1 MQQSAKNKRSLQKDR
16 ILVFIILFLNF
27 VAFSQEIITGKVTG
41 EDGLP
46 LPGASILEKNTTNG
60 TNSDF
65 DGNYSLTL
73 QSGKTIVFSY
83 VGFTTQEIKLK
94 DGQTIVNIVLVEDA
108 SLLDEVVLI
117 GYGSQLKENISGS
130 VSKVE
135 TKDLK
140 NVPQVSVDQ
149 LLQGRAAGVS
159 VTQNSGQPGS
169 AVSVRIRGVNSLTGS
184 SEPLYIIDGVPISG
198 DSGNV
203 STSGRSTASSGIG
216 EGVGSADVSPL
227 SSLNPDDIK
236 SINVLKDASATA
248 IYGSRGSNGVVI
260 ITTKSGQNEKGKLS
274 YSTSYAI
281 QQPINRIDV
290 LDLPDYARLQNAIG
304 DIYGLQE
311 NVAFLNPDLLGSG
324 TNWQNEIFDTA
335 SLTNHQVSYSGGKNG
350 VNYFISGGF
359 VDQEGTV
366 IGSSFERMNVR
377 ANIDAKVNDWLK
389 VGVNL
394 TATRTNEQLSFS
406 NASNGII
413 SLSLLNNPATA
424 VYNPDGTFAGPV
436 TDEEVVFGFRNPIAE
451 ALSVTNNLRRSG
463 LLGNIFSEFKLI
475 DNLTFRTEVGGN
487 FNSNSNNRFQKSFT
501 YGIIERGS
509 NLLNVREENTDFWIL
524 KNLITFN
531 KNFEGNH
538 NLTFLIGQE
547 IQESTWEG
555 IIAQDGNFVSNDVP
569 VLGTGNANDLTDQY
583 KGSNALES
591 YFIRLIYS
599 FDNKYDI
606 TASLRADGSSKFAEG
621 NKLGYFP
628 SFSAAWKLSNEDF
641 MSDFNAIQNMKIY
654 GGYGEVGNQSIPN
667 FAYGSRL
674 NTIATG
680 LGTGFEFSNFA
691 NADLTWESSTQ
702 TNLGIDFSLL
712 KSKLN
717 ATVEVYNKVSK
728 DFLYQLA
735 VTDFVTG
742 GGAVGGIT
750 APWVNLGQMT
760 NKGIDVTLSYSTSS
774 SSNFQWNSSLTVS
787 HYKNRVDNLLGELTI
802 FGQVSLD
809 GSNQI
814 ITQTK
819 SGQALGLFYG
829 YETDGLFRTLD
840 DINGA
845 PIQFGRPFEDA
856 LFSST
861 WLGDVK
867 FKDQN
872 GDGVIDTDDRTIIGN
887 PHPDFTFGFQ
897 NSFSYKNFDLSVFL
911 QGSYGNDVFNAVN
924 RSLTAG
930 NRTFTNQLPSV
941 LDYWSVDN
949 PNASSPRLARNDTP
963 NINISDRY
971 IEDGSYLRIQNITFG
986 YTLPSDAMEGIGIS
1000 NLKFFAGVQNLY
1012 TFTKYSGY
1020 DPEVGALNQ
1029 NPLLSGVD
1037 NGRYPSS
1044 KTYTFGVNIDF

>member
-1 MQQSAKNKRSLQKDR
+1 MMQLTNNQNSLQKR
-16 ILVFIILFLNF
+16 KILLGVILLLSIVSFAQNT
-27 VAFSQEIITGKVTG
+27 ITGTITDK
-41 EDGLP
+41 DGLP
-46 LPGASILEKNTTNG
+46 LPGATILEKGTTNG
-60 TNSDF
+60 VSSEF
-65 DGNYSLTL
+65 DGKYTITLT
-73 QSGKTIVFSY
+73 SGRTLIFTY
-83 VGFTTQEIKLK
+83 VGFTTQEINVPESQNSVDVIL
-94 DGQTIVNIVLVEDA
+94 LEDA
-108 SLLDEVVLI
+108 SILDEVVLI

-130 VSKVE
+130 VAKVE

-140 NVPQVSVDQ
+140 NIPQVSVDQ
-149 LLQGRAAGVS
+149 LLQGRASGVS

-198 DSGNV
+198 DSSNI

-216 EGVGSADVSPL
+216 EGSGAADVSPL
-227 SSLNPDDIK
+227 ASLNPDDIK

-248 IYGSRGSNGVVI
+248 IYGSRGANGVVI
-260 ITTKSGQNEKGKLS
+260 ITTKSGQNSKGKLS
-274 YSTSYAI
+274 YSSSYAI
-281 QQPINRIDV
+281 QQPINLIDV
-290 LDLPDYARLQNAIG
+290 LDLPDYARLQNEIG
-304 DIYGLQE
+304 EIYNLQE
-311 NVAFLNPDLLGSG
+311 NVAFLNPDLLGEG
-324 TNWQNEIFDTA
+324 TNWQKEIFDRATF
-335 SLTNHQVSYSGGKNG
+335 TNHQVSFSGGKNNI
-350 VNYFISGGF
+350 NYFISGGY

-366 IGSSFERMNVR
+366 IGSSFERMNARV
-377 ANIDAKVNDWLK
+377 NINAKLKDWVK
-389 VGVNL
+389 VGMNL
-394 TATRTNEQLSFS
+394 TATRTNEQLTFS
-406 NASNGII
+406 NAANGII

-424 VYNPDGTFAGPV
+424 VYNPDGSFAGPV
-436 TDEEVVFGFRNPIAE
+436 TDEEVAFGFRNPIAE

-463 LLGNIFSEFKLI
+463 LLGNLFAEFKLLKNI
-475 DNLTFRTEVGGN
+475 TFRTEFGGN
-487 FNSNSNNRFQKSFT
+487 FNSNTNNRFQKSFT

-509 NLLNVREENTDFWIL
+509 NLLNIREENTDFWII
-524 KNLITFN
+524 KNLITYN
-531 KNFEGNH
+531 KKFEGNH
-538 NLTFLIGQE
+538 NFTFLVGQE
-547 IQESTWEG
+547 IQESSWEG

-569 VLGTGNANDLTDQY
+569 ILGTGNANDFTDQY

-591 YFIRLIYS
+591 YFTRLIYS
-599 FDNKYDI
+599 YDNKYDI

-621 NKLGYFP
+621 NKWGYFP
-628 SFSAAWKLSNEDF
+628 SVSAAWKLSNEDF
-641 MSDFNAIQNMKIY
+641 MNDFKAIENIKIY

-680 LGTGFEFSNFA
+680 TGTGFEFANFA

-702 TNLGIDFSLL
+702 TNLGLDFSLF

-717 ATVEVYNKVSK
+717 ATIEVYNKVSK

-735 VTDFVTG
+735 VTDFITG
-742 GGAVGGIT
+742 GGAVGGVT

-760 NKGIDVTLSYSTSS
+760 NKGIDVTLSYSNSGE
-774 SSNFQWNSSLTVS
+774 SNFKWNSSLTVS
-787 HYKNRVDNLLGELTI
+787 HYKNRVDNLLGDLAI
-802 FGQVSLD
+802 FGQLNLD

-819 SGQALGLFYG
+819 AGQPLGLFYG
-829 YETDGLFRTLD
+829 YQTDGLFRTLD

-856 LFSST
+856 LFSTT

-867 FKDQN
+867 FKDIN
-872 GDGVIDTDDRTIIGN
+872 GDGVIDTDDRTVIGN

-897 NSFSYKNFDLSVFL
+897 NSFSYKNFDLAIFL

-930 NRTFTNQLPSV
+930 NRTFTNQLSSV

-949 PNASSPRLARNDTP
+949 PDASSPRLARNDTP

-986 YTLPSDAMEGIGIS
+986 YSLPSDVLKGIGIS
-1000 NLKFFAGVQNLY
+1000 NLKVYTGVQNLY

-1020 DPEVGALNQ
+1020 DPEVGVLNQ

-1044 KTYTFGVNIDF
+1044 RTYTFGVNIDF